1 MSDIKTPEYGSSFAC
16 PYSAGTDFGKA
27 LERAGAMLESGDVN
41 GALELLENLEQQY
54 IRGVRLFDVIGDL
67 LLRQGKVEPGIR
79 YKTLHE
85 ILRGTFQI
93 AAQEKKAR
101 EAGVDRKEV
110 EWAPTSESPRQ
121 GPRPRG
127 RKAEPE
133 VEPDASGL
141 EPVFPVT
148 AEMAHEFMRQGHFDR
163 ALAIFN
169 TLIEK
174 RPGDESLISA
184 RSRARK
190 KSSEKVVLNLLQGW
204 LENIQKMRRELST
217 GP

>member
-1 MSDIKTPEYGSSFAC
+1 MSDTKTPEYGSGFAC

-27 LERAGAMLESGDVN
+27 LERAGGMLESGDIE
-41 GALELLENLEQQY
+41 GAMELLEGLEHQY
-54 IRGVRLFDVIGDL
+54 VRGVRLFDMIGDL

-93 AAQEKKAR
+93 AAQERKAHDTGSQR
-101 EAGVDRKEV
+101 EEV
-110 EWAPTSESPRQ
+110 EWVPKPEP
-121 GPRPRG
+121 PRPRV

-133 VEPDASGL
+133 TDLDTAGL

-174 RPGDESLISA
+174 KPQDESLKSA
-184 RSRARK
+184 RNRARK
-190 KSSEKVVLNLLQGW
+190 KTSEKVVLTVLQGW
-204 LENIQKMRRELST
+204 LENIQRMRRDLST